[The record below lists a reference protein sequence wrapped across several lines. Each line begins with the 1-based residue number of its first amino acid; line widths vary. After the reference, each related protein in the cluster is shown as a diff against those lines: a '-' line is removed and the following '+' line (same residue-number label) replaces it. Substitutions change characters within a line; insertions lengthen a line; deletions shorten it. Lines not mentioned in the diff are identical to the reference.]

1 MARPNR
7 RRQVVDKDARSIR
20 EFCSSHAG
28 DDAFIVGTGT
38 SLAGFDYA
46 RLRGR
51 LTIALNDAVLTDGF
65 DPTFHIFS
73 DVGIWKRYRD
83 YQLSPTT
90 SVVCQTNARKNFLA
104 YKKCAFK
111 DRIFLFSNATNPNAC
126 EPADGNLYVSRTVA
140 TGAIMLAWKL
150 GARRV
155 FLLGVD
161 GYRTDKAY
169 YHDGR
174 TKGRE
179 KRKERRID
187 GGRIVQDR
195 HDCWVQNMR
204 ELRRQFDRR
213 KIYGESWPGSNVYNL
228 SLKSTIDS
236 WEKRSVDDVLGES
249 PIIRTCHVVA
259 AFGGPRRGNYM
270 HPLARELHEKDRA
283 AFLRLHLQS
292 VKRFARTV
300 DQTIIVVAESPD
312 EPPEFKKFIKRVGSR
327 TRNLVLRRPNGGLE
341 FGSWAHAYELLRA
354 EFDRFIFIVD
364 DHAFCRAGYD
374 DELYRRLSSVGPR
387 YGYVASM
394 AIRGHVRIGDG
405 MSTRLLLDRLW
416 ARTNGGLAA
425 AGFPK
430 HMPRVFRSAG
440 MEVKTM
446 RGAWSCLV
454 KYKGRTGLY
463 PSYRDMPWP
472 DPLPPPGLIGLEY
485 ALAAPHC
492 EFANS
497 LFDQHKIERWWE

>member
-1 MARPNR
+1 M
-7 RRQVVDKDARSIR
+7 
-20 EFCSSHAG
+20 
-28 DDAFIVGTGT
+28 
-38 SLAGFDYA
+38 
-46 RLRGR
+46 
-51 LTIALNDAVLTDGF
+51 
-65 DPTFHIFS
+65 
-73 DVGIWKRYRD
+73 
-83 YQLSPTT
+83 
-90 SVVCQTNARKNFLA
+90 A
-104 YKKCAFK
+104 YKNCAFK
-111 DRIFLFSNATNPNAC
+111 DRIFIFSNATNPNAC

-312 EPPEFKKFIKRVGSR
+312 EPP
-327 TRNLVLRRPNGGLE
+327 
-341 FGSWAHAYELLRA
+341 
-354 EFDRFIFIVD
+354 
-364 DHAFCRAGYD
+364 
-374 DELYRRLSSVGPR
+374 
-387 YGYVASM
+387 
-394 AIRGHVRIGDG
+394 
-405 MSTRLLLDRLW
+405 
-416 ARTNGGLAA
+416 
-425 AGFPK
+425 
-430 HMPRVFRSAG
+430 
-440 MEVKTM
+440 
-446 RGAWSCLV
+446 
-454 KYKGRTGLY
+454 
-463 PSYRDMPWP
+463 
-472 DPLPPPGLIGLEY
+472 
-485 ALAAPHC
+485 
-492 EFANS
+492 
-497 LFDQHKIERWWE
+497 